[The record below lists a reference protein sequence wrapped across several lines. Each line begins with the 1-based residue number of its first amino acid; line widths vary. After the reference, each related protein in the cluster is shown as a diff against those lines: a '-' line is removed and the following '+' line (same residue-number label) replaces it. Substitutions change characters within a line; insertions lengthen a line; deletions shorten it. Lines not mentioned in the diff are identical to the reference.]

1 MSSLDLLSVSL
12 GSECPKFLSDKLSL
26 PQVQVTTD
34 KRLKLV
40 LVSQISTPR
49 HTSGSKNMT
58 GENNG
63 RYKNNSQVRLFRRN
77 YANCIYMLRCLVRI
91 NGRKTVSH
99 RCKVLKTENRNGF
112 TKLCN

>member
-12 GSECPKFLSDKLSL
+12 GSECPKFLSDELSL

-49 HTSGSKNMT
+49 RRSKMT
-58 GENNG
+58 GKNNG